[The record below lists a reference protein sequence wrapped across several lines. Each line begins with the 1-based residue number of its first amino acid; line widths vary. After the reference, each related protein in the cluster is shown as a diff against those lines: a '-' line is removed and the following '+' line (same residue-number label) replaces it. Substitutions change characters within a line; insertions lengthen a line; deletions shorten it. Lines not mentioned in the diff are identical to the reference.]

1 MRFGLSRQERRR
13 LRVGLLFA
21 LPWIV
26 GFLGFTVYPVIA
38 SFYYSLN
45 VYTTFGEPM
54 RWVGLANYQELFQ
67 DELFWVSL
75 YNTAYY
81 VLFGISYH
89 VALAL
94 LLAFLLNQNL
104 RGIAFYR
111 TIYYLPTIV
120 PVVATSVLWLWVF
133 NPEFGLV
140 NATLGQLGMRGPGWL
155 TDPALAKPSLIL
167 MGSWTIGGTL
177 IIFLAGLQDV
187 PQQLYE
193 AAMIDGAGALQQA
206 RHVTLPMLSPV
217 IFYNMI
223 MGVIAGFQVFTQ
235 SFIMTNGGPLDTT
248 LFYALY
254 LYRNAFQFFKMP
266 YASAMAWILFL
277 LVMTTTLVIFR
288 SSARFVYY
296 EGEGR

>member
-26 GFLGFTVYPVIA
+26 GFLGFTVYPVIE

-140 NATLGQLGMRGPGWL
+140 NATLGQFGMRGPGWL

>member
-1 MRFGLSRQERRR
+1 MTLGLSRQERRR

-54 RWVGLANYQELFQ
+54 RWVGFANYRELFQ

-94 LLAFLLNQNL
+94 LLAFLLNQKL

-140 NATLGQLGMRGPGWL
+140 NATLGQLGIRGPGWL
-155 TDPALAKPSLIL
+155 TDPALSKPSLIL

-177 IIFLAGLQDV
+177 LIFLAGLQDV

-193 AAMIDGAGALQQA
+193 AAMIDGAGTLQQV

-277 LVMTTTLVIFR
+277 LVMATTLVIFR